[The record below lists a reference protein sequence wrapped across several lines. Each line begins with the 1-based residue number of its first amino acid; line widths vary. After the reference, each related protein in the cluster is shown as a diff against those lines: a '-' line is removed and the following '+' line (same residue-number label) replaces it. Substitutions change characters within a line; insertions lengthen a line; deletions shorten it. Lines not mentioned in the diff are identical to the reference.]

1 MDDTKNTAQTSG
13 EASASAAVG
22 EKYGNGSSRS
32 LNESSSVTAA
42 LQKQS
47 SIAGTDKV
55 SSAAAETAS
64 EANFSDN
71 TSADKG
77 SEAKISKGQ
86 AAEGEKS
93 APKGE
98 KSSEYARRRR
108 EAEQAK
114 AIKEAEE
121 KAIIRALGGINPF
134 TEEEMKDSHD
144 VAEFLEMQ
152 EIKKNGGDP
161 LSDFAKHR
169 KEREREA
176 AAKKA
181 REQDANERMQKDLSE
196 LTDAYPDVSI
206 NELIKDEAFYDYADG
221 KLGRKSLKQVYEGYL
236 GFVDRQRRL
245 AENKAAHT
253 LANAKASPGALSSA
267 GESSEKRFTRD
278 EVKAMNAK
286 QVHDNYDAIRR
297 SMTKW

>member
-1 MDDTKNTAQTSG
+1 MDETKNTAQTSG
-13 EASASAAVG
+13 EANASAAVG
-22 EKYGNGSSRS
+22 E
-32 LNESSSVTAA
+32 
-42 LQKQS
+42 
-47 SIAGTDKV
+47 IAGTDNV
-55 SSAAAETAS
+55 SSAGTETAS

-176 AAKKA
+176 AAEKA

-196 LTDAYPDVSI
+196 LTDAYPDVNI
-206 NELIKDEAFYDYADG
+206 DELVKDEAFNDYADG

-245 AENKAAHT
+245 AENKAAQT

-267 GESSEKRFTRD
+267 GESSEKHFTRD

-286 QVHDNYDAIRR
+286 QIHENYDAIRR